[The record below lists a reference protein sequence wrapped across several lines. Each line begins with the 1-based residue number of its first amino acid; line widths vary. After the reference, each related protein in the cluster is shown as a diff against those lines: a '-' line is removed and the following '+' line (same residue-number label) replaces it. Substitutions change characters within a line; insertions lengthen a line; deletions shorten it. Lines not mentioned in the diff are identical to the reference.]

1 VAGEQCDHRDLNIRD
16 VRKSFD
22 GEGFERN
29 DSATDKK
36 NRHQD
41 QKKRLMKGKGDN
53 TPNHGWSALP
63 ACLERMGQPKGGLP
77 LN

>member
-1 VAGEQCDHRDLNIRD
+1 VVDLQLPVVLQDMHMHRRI
-16 VRKSFD
+16 
-22 GEGFERN
+22 G
-29 DSATDKK
+29 KK
-36 NRHQD
+36 ENRHQD